1 MGSLT
6 ESMAVVETDWR
17 QFLALDSELPPDVT
31 FNIIE
36 RVTFTATGIQEEQK
50 TSQTV
55 AHKFLL
61 AGCSPVFRNQFF
73 GALKETGDIV
83 EIKETTAEAFN
94 FMIRYIY
101 KTPGSKISLKHI
113 TSPVCLYEVLNL
125 AEKYELPSLKDIAED
140 ALEAFPV
147 TPENLIA
154 LADAAT
160 VYHMFEDISN
170 MVTEKC
176 YGFLQH
182 NLRIT
187 TDASS
192 KLLTS
197 HTSNPTLLPELLKG
211 IETCPKCNRIG
222 AECLDGQDV
231 TGQEDPPLLKPGVII
246 RNKGWHDKSDEDC
259 DCFGMGK
266 ENVFT
271 IEKLLIGAK
280 QGNVK

>member
-17 QFLALDSELPPDVT
+17 QFLTLDSELPPDVT

-61 AGCSPVFRNQFF
+61 AGCSPVFRKQFF

-94 FMIRYIY
+94 LMISYIY
-101 KTPGSKISLKHI
+101 KAPGSKISLKHI
-113 TSPVCLYEVLNL
+113 TSPVCLYDILNL
-125 AEKYELPSLKDIAED
+125 AEKYELPSLKDIIED
-140 ALEAFPV
+140 ALEALPV
-147 TPENLIA
+147 THENLIA
-154 LADAAT
+154 LLDSAN
-160 VYHMFEDISN
+160 VYCMFEDISN
-170 MVTEKC
+170 DLIDKC
-176 YGFLQH
+176 REFLQN

-187 TDASS
+187 EDASS
-192 KLLTS
+192 IILTS
-197 HTSNPTLLPELLKG
+197 YTSNPTLLPELLKG
-211 IETCPKCNRIG
+211 LKTCPNCNRIG

-231 TGQEDPPLLKPGVII
+231 TGQEDPAVVRPGVII
-246 RNKGWHDKSDEDC
+246 RNKGWNDKSDEDC
-259 DCFGMGK
+259 DCFGIRK
-266 ENVFT
+266 VNFFSV
-271 IEKLLIGAK
+271 EKLLIV
-280 QGNVK
+280 VKEINIK